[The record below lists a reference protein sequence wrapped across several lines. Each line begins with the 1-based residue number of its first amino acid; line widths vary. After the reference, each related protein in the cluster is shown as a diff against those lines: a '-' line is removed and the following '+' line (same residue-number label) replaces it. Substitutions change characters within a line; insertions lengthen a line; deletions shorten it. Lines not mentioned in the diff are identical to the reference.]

1 MKGEDIKS
9 NRLCEP
15 IADTN
20 IEGAK
25 STILYHWEQAK
36 NSEKN
41 NLYHH
46 YQTAKAIYS
55 AKESFC
61 KSDEQTLSFSK
72 FILENCGLSSR
83 YGLLRSS
90 RRLSLIFPL
99 EAKT

>member
-61 KSDEQTLSFSK
+61 KSDEQTISFSK
-72 FILENCGLSSR
+72 FSKIADYLPGMFIR
-83 YGLLRSS
+83 ILRSQNGN
-90 RRLSLIFPL
+90 L
-99 EAKT
+99 